1 MTAVR
6 ELRKWA
12 QVLLVV
18 LIVICIA
25 SAAAL
30 LTPVAGGRAI
40 KIKQDEQTREQLL
53 DERQKAFPVRKIDQ
67 KIQDA
72 RSEITNFYDVRF
84 PEHTSEIAIEL
95 GKVAKENGVQL
106 SNVRYN
112 AADETVE
119 GLRQLQ
125 LDASLSG
132 DYVKVVKFI
141 NTLERDKMFFLVGG
155 IALGERGAGTITLQI
170 HIETYLR
177 EAASQNVSGP

>member
-6 ELRKWA
+6 DLRKWA

-18 LIVICIA
+18 LAVVCVA
-25 SAAAL
+25 SAAVL
-30 LTPVAGGRAI
+30 LTPIAGGRTA
-40 KIKQDEQTREQLL
+40 KLKEDEQIRQLLL
-53 DERQKAFPVRKIDQ
+53 DERQKAFPVRDIDQ

-72 RSEITNFYDVRF
+72 RTEITSFYGTRF
-84 PEHTSEIAIEL
+84 PEHTSEVAIEL

-112 AADETVE
+112 AADEIVE

-141 NTLERDKMFFLVGG
+141 NALERDKTFFLVGG
-155 IALGERGAGTITLQI
+155 IALGERGTDKTSLQI
-170 HIETYLR
+170 HIETYMR
-177 EAASQNVSGP
+177 EAGAQNVSGQ